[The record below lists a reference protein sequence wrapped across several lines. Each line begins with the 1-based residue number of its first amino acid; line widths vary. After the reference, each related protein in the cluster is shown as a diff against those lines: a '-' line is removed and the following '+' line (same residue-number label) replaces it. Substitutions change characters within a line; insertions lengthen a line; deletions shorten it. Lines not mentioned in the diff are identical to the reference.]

1 MMIYNHIS
9 AMQNLKIY
17 FHNLLFMLID
27 LNNECQY
34 FAAGALF
41 MPTYHWNEIREQ
53 MNTYAYAIQ
62 DLCDQPISDFVP
74 VSVLPV
80 CMQDLQNGLNDLMR
94 KSEKDS
100 TIEYA
105 IYAIAIANNRQ
116 DPWKSNVNGALNKIC
131 DMLSTDSVHFPELK
145 ASLQAVSRLDTVRQD
160 FKEAGTKYA
169 GLKDPP
175 AWYIAFLEEAIVGTL
190 KTVPAIGGVTGVA
203 ASLISNLAVKTSSI
217 AVGSTGGQS
226 GIVPLIFAKIKEARE
241 KKLDKSAKNA
251 TFLKL
256 PGVPNQGVQAANLF
270 NEANTVKMQ
279 DISRRHTAAITSKRS
294 DKAKRAG
301 DAAKV
306 YFDLN
311 ASILDYFT
319 DLLPVLVQEVILL
332 SFKRL
337 IDRLQ
342 DNLLRTQVK
351 DPGLAQS
358 IQQYIN
364 SNTFGKETVCAAAI
378 IYGYYLRS
386 SLKDNK
392 IAPPTQYWPI
402 FESENEIHRIFYV
415 NKPDWKPQKNKV
427 IQEARVKEDPNYG
440 FKHGNNIERNVSES
454 THIGSVEV
462 QAQKYINKIKESVV
476 GTLNN
481 GIQSGVAPDKVDKMG
496 KFLIMCALIAN
507 EFSVQI
513 GTYKAPTAQA
523 SFWKKSTEVKG
534 EKIYIQ
540 DTWVAELDKLGWVK
554 TYTKTF
560 SVLRDA
566 TKTEYTG
573 IGRDTQFN
581 ELNLDTYKLRYP
593 TNTSDLTAGNA
604 SKKELC
610 MLATF
615 CIYVTQRTNLEAILL
630 GYERW
635 DDYTKHYRKLIIALN
650 QA

>member
-1 MMIYNHIS
+1 
-9 AMQNLKIY
+9 
-17 FHNLLFMLID
+17 
-27 LNNECQY
+27 
-34 FAAGALF
+34 
-41 MPTYHWNEIREQ
+41 MPTYHWNELSGQ
-53 MNTYAYAIQ
+53 MDTYALAIQ
-62 DLCDQPISDFVP
+62 DLCGQPISDFVP
-74 VSVLPV
+74 ASVLPV
-80 CMQDLQNGLNDLMR
+80 TIADLQGGLNDLMS
-94 KSEKDS
+94 KSEKES

-105 IYAIAIANNRQ
+105 LYAIAIANNAK
-116 DPWKSNVNGALNKIC
+116 DPWRSNVNSALNSIC
-131 DMLSTDSVHFPELK
+131 GILSTNSVSFDELK
-145 ASLQAVSRLDTVRQD
+145 VGLQAVSRLDTVRQD
-160 FKEAGTKYA
+160 FKEAAGKLT

-175 AWYIAFLEEAIVGTL
+175 AWYIAFLEEAIIGTL

-217 AVGSTGGQS
+217 AIGSTGGQA

-241 KKLDKSAKNA
+241 TKLDKSAKNA
-251 TFLKL
+251 TFLQL
-256 PGVPNQGVQAANLF
+256 RGVPNQGVQAANLF
-270 NEANTVKMQ
+270 NEANTIKMQ
-279 DISRRHTAAITSKRS
+279 NISRRHTDAITSKRS
-294 DKAKRAG
+294 DRAKRAG

-337 IDRLQ
+337 IERLQ
-342 DNLLRTQVK
+342 YNLLRTRTK
-351 DPGLAQS
+351 DPKLAQS
-358 IQQYIN
+358 IEEYIN
-364 SNTFGKETVCAAAI
+364 TNTFGKETVCAAAI

-386 SLKDNK
+386 SLKDIN
-392 IAPPTQYWPI
+392 IAPPKEYWPI
-402 FESENEIHRIFYV
+402 FESENEIHRIFYI
-415 NKPDWKPQKNKV
+415 NKPQYKPQKDKA
-427 IQEARVKEDPNYG
+427 IQVDKVKEDPNYG
-440 FKHGNNIERNVSES
+440 FKHGVNIERNVSES
-454 THIGSVEV
+454 THVASVEV
-462 QAQKYINKIKESVV
+462 QAKKYVKDIKESVV
-476 GTLNN
+476 RTLNN
-481 GIQSGVAPDKVDKMG
+481 GIQSGVAQDKIDKMA
-496 KFLIMCALIAN
+496 KFLIMCSQIAN
-507 EFSVQI
+507 EFSIQI
-513 GTYKAPTAQA
+513 ATYKAPTAPT
-523 SFWKKSTEVKG
+523 SFWQKSTEVKG
-534 EKIYIQ
+534 EKIYIP
-540 DTWVAELDKLGWVK
+540 DTWVAELEKLGWVK

-581 ELNLDTYKLRYP
+581 ERNSDTYKLRYP

-650 QA
+650 QV